1 MSIEEIIQSWKACE
15 ECEEAAS
22 STNPVGE
29 ELSNQELEEVTG
41 GMSCTFS
48 MFCLWTDLTDF

>member
-1 MSIEEIIQSWKACE
+1 MKIEEIIQSWKACE

-48 MFCLWTDLTDF
+48 IVCPWTDF